1 MKKNIKNLF
10 SIFKNNPNLI
20 YLDNSATTQKPDSV
34 IDAMSNFYKNSYA
47 NIHRGLYPLSNKT
60 DELYN
65 ETRSSVA
72 KFINAKTERKII
84 FTHGTT
90 DSINLLAFCFN
101 KILNDGDEII
111 ISQVEHHSNFLPWYN
126 LKSEK
131 NINFKFLPVNEYGE
145 FDYNWLQTNITDRTK
160 LISIT
165 GQSNVFGH
173 ITDIK
178 KITDIAHIHGIK
190 VVIDA
195 AQLVAHKKIDV
206 IKDDIDFLAFSS
218 HKMYGSTGLGILYGK
233 KELLDELPPYQLG
246 GDMVESVDIDRII
259 YNKSPSRFEAGTPPI
274 AEVIGLKEAIK
285 FVNDIGIENISSE
298 EKELTLYTIEQ
309 LKKIKD
315 IKIISHPDSIG
326 IVSFII
332 PGISSFDI
340 GALLG
345 VKNICVRVG
354 KHCAELLHKNLCID
368 SSIRVSLA
376 IYNDKNDIDV
386 FIQNLINI
394 ISILK

>member
-20 YLDNSATTQKPDSV
+20 YLDNSATTQKPDSI
-34 IDAMSNFYKNSYA
+34 IDAMSDFYKNSYA

-65 ETRSSVA
+65 ETRSSIA
-72 KFINAKTERKII
+72 NFINAKTEKEII

-233 KELLDELPPYQLG
+233 EELICKFSPYQLG

-259 YNKSPSRFEAGTPPI
+259 YNKPPSRFEAGTAPI

-315 IKIISHPDSIG
+315 IKIISHPESIG

-340 GALLG
+340 GALFG